1 MRLIRMAQEIGAG
14 KGIIVRR
21 PDAQE
26 LLSIR
31 RGEIDLDNLIDM
43 AEEEIARMDEI
54 FDNSDLPNGVDKD
67 LVNDLLIKIRKSFYK
82 I

>member
-1 MRLIRMAQEIGAG
+1 
-14 KGIIVRR
+14 
-21 PDAQE
+21 
-26 LLSIR
+26 
-31 RGEIDLDNLIDM
+31 M

-54 FDNSDLPNGVDKD
+54 FDNSDLPNSVDKD